1 MRALVLALAVAI
13 AATGCAHVPTVA
25 TSQAG
30 ARTGNAWT
38 HRGLLRIANL
48 AEPDSL
54 DPVIGNQQIDSD
66 LAFLWDGYLFN
77 YSDRNKFVP
86 ELSTAMPTLA
96 NGGISRDEKTIVY
109 HLRRGVLWQDGKPF
123 GADDVIFT
131 WHAIMNKKN
140 NVPSTV
146 GYDDIVS
153 IEKRD
158 TFTIAVH
165 LKTVYAPFTSTFFV
179 PSADPYPVLPAHLL
193 ASYPDINRV
202 AYNSQPIG
210 TGPFI
215 VQRWARGSKIVFRA
229 NPLYWRGPP
238 KLKEIWYSPV
248 PDENTIVT
256 QLRSHEV
263 DLEYNATQTNYAQF
277 QQLAGFRT
285 VLTPF
290 TGYAQLAIN
299 TSAPNLNDVRVRRAL
314 WYALDTKRIIADVTH
329 GVDAPAISDQPAFS
343 WAYAADVARYPHD
356 AARARALL
364 DAAGWIPGA
373 DGIRSKNGRRLA
385 LVIAGSSGSATG
397 NAIDIL
403 VQRDWHDVGIDA
415 IVKNYPTSL
424 FFASFGA
431 GGIVQNSKFDV
442 AFYSWLN
449 GTDPDDSTLFM
460 CDQFPPAGQNVYRF
474 CNAEL
479 DAAERVA
486 LDQNDRAKR
495 TKAYRTIQRI
505 IARDVPMI
513 PIYFTRRISVENSD
527 LKKYRVAQAVTSFWN
542 PYEWEI

>member
-1 MRALVLALAVAI
+1 MRALVLALASVMI
-13 AATGCAHVPTVA
+13 ASGCTHIPTVA
-25 TSQAG
+25 TNAG
-30 ARTGNAWT
+30 ARAGNPWT
-38 HRGLLRIANL
+38 HHGLLRIANL
-48 AEPDSL
+48 SEPDTL
-54 DPVIGNQQIDSD
+54 NPVVGNQQIDFD
-66 LAFLWDGYLFN
+66 LAFLWAGYLFN
-77 YSDRNKFVP
+77 FSDRNEFVP
-86 ELSTAMPTLA
+86 ELATAMPTLG
-96 NGGISRDEKTIVY
+96 NGGISGDGKTIVY

-140 NVPSTV
+140 NVGSTV
-146 GYDDIVS
+146 GYDDIAS

-158 TFTIAVH
+158 AFTIAVH
-165 LKTVYAPFTSTFFV
+165 LKTVYAPFTATFFA
-179 PSADPYPVLPAHLL
+179 PSGNPYPVLPAHLL
-193 ASYPDINRV
+193 ATYPDINRI
-202 AYNSQPIG
+202 AFNSAPIG

-215 VQRWARGSKIVFRA
+215 VQKWARGSKIVFRA
-229 NPLYWRGPP
+229 NPHYWRGPP
-238 KLKEIWYSPV
+238 RLKEIWYSPV

-256 QLRSHEV
+256 QLRSHET
-263 DLEYNATQTNYAQF
+263 DLEYNATQTNYLQYTR
-277 QQLAGFRT
+277 LEGYRT

-290 TGYAQLAIN
+290 TGYAELALN
-299 TSAPNLNDVRVRRAL
+299 VSAPNLTDVRVRRAL
-314 WYALDTKRIIADVTH
+314 WYALDTKRIITSVTH
-329 GVDAPAISDQPAFS
+329 GVDSPAISDQPAFS
-343 WAYAADVARYPHD
+343 WAYAADVTRYPHD

-364 DAAGWIPGA
+364 EAAGWKLGA
-373 DGIRSKNGRRLA
+373 DGVRTKNGRRLS

-397 NAIDIL
+397 NAVDIL

-424 FFASFGA
+424 FFASAGA

-449 GTDPDDSTLFM
+449 GTDPDDSVLFM

-479 DAAERVA
+479 DAAEHVA

-495 TKAYRTIQRI
+495 TIAYRTIQRVL
-505 IARDVPMI
+505 ARDVPMI
-513 PIYFTRRISVENSD
+513 PIYFTRRISVQNSD
-527 LKKYRVAQAVTSFWN
+527 LKNYRVAQAVTSFWN